1 MARISSAD
9 VGFLLISG
17 MNVLSDATMIEDE
30 QEGLIEDTTVL
41 GDSYEQQ
48 GYVGVKRFGISQ
60 EGFFNDAANAIN
72 AALVTPGASKVLSYA
87 PATNTLGA
95 RFVSSPMIIAK
106 YVRQIARGALTKA
119 KATYQSEGNH
129 DEGKIVATLA
139 ARGAASNTQA
149 TSLDNAAASSNGCAA
164 TLQMTS
170 LSLGG
175 YTNIIVKLQDSA
187 DNASFADIIT
197 FTAVTAAPAA
207 ERKTL
212 TGSIRRYL
220 AAAWAYTG
228 SGSDPTAT
236 WTLGVARG

>member
-9 VGFLLISG
+9 VGYLLVSG
-17 MNVLSDATMIEDE
+17 MNVLSDTTMIEDT
-30 QEGLIEDTTVL
+30 QEALIEETTCL

-48 GYVGVKRFGISQ
+48 TYVGVKRFSVSQ

-72 AALVTPGASKVLSYA
+72 AALITPGTSKVLSYA
-87 PATNTLGA
+87 PAGNTLGA
-95 RFVSSPMIIAK
+95 KFISSPTVIAN

-119 KATYQSEGNH
+119 KAMYESEGNH

-139 ARGAASNTQA
+139 ARTTAGNTQA
-149 TSLDNAAASSNGCAA
+149 ASLDNTAASSNGCAA

-170 LSLGG
+170 LTLGG

-187 DNASFADIIT
+187 DNSSFADIIT
-197 FTAVTAAPAA
+197 FTAITAAPAA

-212 TGSIRRYL
+212 TGSVRRYL

-228 SGSDPTAT
+228 SGSSQTAT